1 MRTVERLYR
10 LQELDSGLALY
21 ERKRQ
26 DWLSKCQRLE
36 KAVADLRHLQK
47 QGEASVREQERA
59 VRQAEGA
66 LLELETHRQ
75 ALEQRLYGGTVRSE
89 KEAAAVQGELEQLR
103 RHKEE
108 LEDQALQRMMELDER
123 RALLDKL
130 GQQEAQLAREQE
142 SVVQEATAQEELLRK
157 QVEPL
162 RTAREQL
169 AAEVPPAVLQLYDQI
184 RRIRGGPALA
194 PVVENSCGNCRL
206 ELAVLTRKA
215 AAGETVARC
224 ENCGCILYVPEK

>member
-1 MRTVERLYR
+1 MRTIERLYR

-36 KAVADLRHLQK
+36 KAVADLRHLQR
-47 QGEASVREQERA
+47 QGEASVREQEKA
-59 VRQAEGA
+59 VRQAEGE

-75 ALEQRLYGGTVRSE
+75 SLEQRLYGGTVRSE

-103 RHKEE
+103 RRKEE
-108 LEDQALQRMMELDER
+108 LEDQALQRMIGLDER
-123 RALLDKL
+123 RGLLDKL
-130 GQQEAQLAREQE
+130 GQQESQLAREQE
-142 SVVQEATAQEELLRK
+142 TVVQEAAAQEDLLRK

-169 AAEVPPAVLQLYDQI
+169 AAEIPPAVLQIYDQL
-184 RRIRGGPALA
+184 RRTHGGPALA
-194 PVVENSCGNCRL
+194 PIVENSCGNCHL

-215 AAGETVARC
+215 AAGETLARC
-224 ENCGCILYVPEK
+224 EHCGCILYLPGK